1 MQTSSLQLDDRYSSE
16 HSPSWSGTRV
26 CLTKPGSS
34 VNVVQKSHSLKLFY
48 FFFRVNTKTEDV
60 KFKVDRQNKDM
71 YRILGKKWTAN
82 QNYEREKLNLNP
94 GDVGDSFLGYNI
106 SLLQLFSIK
115 SHARNIYMDTI
126 VGHTV
131 QLIYSF

>member
-1 MQTSSLQLDDRYSSE
+1 M
-16 HSPSWSGTRV
+16 
-26 CLTKPGSS
+26 
-34 VNVVQKSHSLKLFY
+34 
-48 FFFRVNTKTEDV
+48 NTKTEDV

-71 YRILGKKWTAN
+71 SRILGKKWTAN
-82 QNYEREKLNLNP
+82 QNYERKKLNLNP

>member
-1 MQTSSLQLDDRYSSE
+1 MRFRIKPVFINLQRTPNDNVPFFKGCRFMQTSSLQLDDRYSSE

-71 YRILGKKWTAN
+71 SRILGKK
-82 QNYEREKLNLNP
+82 
-94 GDVGDSFLGYNI
+94 
-106 SLLQLFSIK
+106 
-115 SHARNIYMDTI
+115 
-126 VGHTV
+126 
-131 QLIYSF
+131 